1 MSFNETD
8 FINGLCSSDPVKE
21 YQLSEEEKASGEYI
35 DSEGNVV
42 K

>member
-8 FINGLCSSDPVKE
+8 FINGLCSADPVKE
-21 YQLSEEEKASGEYI
+21 YQLSKEEKNSGEYI
-35 DSEGNVV
+35 DSEGNVI